1 METKIWREM
10 LMPYH
15 AAVDELRMKFEHIID
30 EYRSLGEYSPIVSVE
45 GRVKSISSII

>member
-30 EYRSLGEYSPIVSVE
+30 EY
-45 GRVKSISSII
+45 